1 MHTVQRDPHPSF
13 TAPALSSAQVRR
25 SHVLPII
32 ARSGGT
38 LTLLSA
44 PAGFGKSTVMAQ
56 AFEQFTQAGIA
67 TAWLTARQTD
77 NDLSRFL
84 SCLDKI
90 VRHLGIVHPGS
101 DAMTSIARH
110 SAPFALFVDD
120 LENIQEP
127 SVLALLQEIA
137 QLLPHQAHLIVA
149 TRLTPTLGLS
159 RLRVSGRLTEIGGSE
174 LRLDIEESKA
184 LFATQLAVGNLSLTE
199 LVHLHGKTE
208 GWAAALSLASIAL
221 KRAESRIDFISQF
234 SGSTSTIAQYL
245 SEVVLAEQTP
255 RVRRFLLRISVL
267 RTFNLPVCEA
277 LNQDANC
284 REIIDL
290 LHAQGL
296 VIPIESK
303 CGFWRFH
310 GLFAEF
316 LRDQLISEQ
325 PDELLSLHLAA
336 SHWYEQTGQ
345 AVLAIDHAV
354 LGEAFDQAVML
365 LERHTESLLEQGR
378 MRLLRRWFTSI
389 PQELITAH
397 PVLLMMSIW
406 ATALTE
412 GAHLATEQLD
422 RIDWR
427 GSLDPRVRN
436 HGAALYPTLL
446 GMKDHCEEAV
456 KAGKRSL
463 ECIEPGYNFAS
474 ATLLNAIAHQ
484 TLIIGDARDA
494 QLMLDAAR
502 RLHGGGSLFNRMYS
516 ETTEGLIDLLHG
528 RLRHASARF
537 RLAVDATHATRNRHT
552 HGNAWA
558 GVLYTAT
565 VYEANDL
572 VKARHLINV
581 YLPLAREVG
590 IPDHLILIYLLKC
603 RLALIESDLDTA
615 LQALTELEYLGHSR
629 MLPRAVAA
637 AQLERAKILLLQGKG
652 PASKDELARADDPEI
667 WARECRQRLLAHDSH
682 YLRLARLRWEIHFGD
697 PVAALKQLKID
708 FDEADASGRRQ
719 RALVLQLLKVLALH
733 RCDQT
738 LAAHKEL
745 EDALEFAASEG
756 YVRTV
761 LDEGPLL
768 AQVLIEFRQVYEA
781 RKPKNPLLLD
791 YLRGLLAEF
800 APIDPDKGA
809 KQTLSPPLAEPLTR
823 KEIEVLTLL
832 TEGCSNFDLADRLHV
847 SNSTVRTH
855 LRNINAKLETNS
867 RTQALAVARRLGLVS

>member
-1 MHTVQRDPHPSF
+1 
-13 TAPALSSAQVRR
+13 
-25 SHVLPII
+25 
-32 ARSGGT
+32 
-38 LTLLSA
+38 
-44 PAGFGKSTVMAQ
+44 MAQ
-56 AFEQFTQAGIA
+56 AFDQFTQAGIP
-67 TAWLTARQTD
+67 TAWLTARPTD

-90 VRHLGIVHPGS
+90 VKHLCIAHPSS
-101 DAMTSIARH
+101 DAMTSMARH
-110 SAPFALFVDD
+110 NTQFALFVDE

-137 QLLPHQAHLIVA
+137 QHLPHRAYLIAA
-149 TRLTPTLGLS
+149 TRLTPSLGLS
-159 RLRVSGRLTEIGGSE
+159 RLRVSGRLTEIGANE
-174 LRLDIEESKA
+174 LRFDIEESKA
-184 LFATQLAVGNLSLTE
+184 LFAAHLAGGNLSHAE
-199 LVHLHGKTE
+199 LEHLHNKTE
-208 GWAAALSLASIAL
+208 GWAAALWLASIAL
-221 KRAESRIDFISQF
+221 KRTESRIDFISQF
-234 SGSTSTIAQYL
+234 SGSTGTVAQYL
-245 SEVVLAEQTP
+245 SEVVLAEQAP
-255 RVRRFLLRISVL
+255 AVRRFLLRISVL
-267 RTFNLPVCEA
+267 RTFNLSLCEA
-277 LNQDANC
+277 LNRDANC
-284 REIIDL
+284 REMIEL

-310 GLFAEF
+310 GLFSEF
-316 LRDQLISEQ
+316 LRDQLINEQ
-325 PDELLSLHLAA
+325 PNEFPSLHLSA
-336 SHWYEQTGQ
+336 SHWFEIEGQ

-354 LGEAFDQAVML
+354 LGKAYHQAILL

-389 PQELITAH
+389 PQELISAH

-412 GAHLATEQLD
+412 GAHLASEQLD

-446 GMKDHCEEAV
+446 GMQDHCEEAV
-456 KAGKRSL
+456 SAGKRSL
-463 ECIEPGYNFAS
+463 ESIEPGYNFAS

-502 RLHGGGSLFNRMYS
+502 RLHGGESLFNRMYS

-537 RLAVDATHATRNRHT
+537 RLAVDATHATRNLHA

-558 GVLYTAT
+558 GVLYSAT

-590 IPDHLILIYLLKC
+590 IPDHLILIYLLRC
-603 RLALIESDLDTA
+603 RLALIESDLNTA

-629 MLPRAVAA
+629 KLPRAVAA

-652 PASKDELARADDPEI
+652 PASKDELARADDPVI

-682 YLRLARLRWEIHFGD
+682 YLHLARLRWEIHFGD
-697 PVAALKQLKID
+697 PVAVLKQIKLD
-708 FDEADASGRRQ
+708 LDEAHASGRRQ

-768 AQVLIEFRQVYEA
+768 AQVLIEFRQVYET
-781 RKPKNPLLLD
+781 RKSRNPLLSD
-791 YLRGLLAEF
+791 YLRGLLADF
-800 APIDPDKGA
+800 VPVDPDESA
-809 KQTLSPPLAEPLTR
+809 KNSLPPVMAEQLTR

-832 TEGCSNFDLADRLHV
+832 TEGCSNVDLADRLHV

-867 RTQALAVARRLGLVS
+867 RAQALAVARRLGLVS